1 MQGATQEVSDPSP
14 LLCFTLQP
22 EDLPRLTTLLQA
34 GFYVTAAEGDS
45 VISILQRLPGFTP
58 EYIER
63 DIQTIFLNGTAI
75 DDLSVPLTGSSAV
88 IALSAAMPGLAGAI
102 LRKNSPHASLR
113 QPFIGDRRTTTGAPL
128 PLVVQIKLFNQ
139 LAVERGPDLCRAGV
153 SVKASELASFF
164 TLRPFL
170 VQELQHLSLD
180 GAPLTADEL
189 LDRLSSK
196 DLVTMRAA

>member
-14 LLCFTLQP
+14 LLRLKLQP
-22 EDLPRLTTLLQA
+22 EDLPRLATLLQA
-34 GFYVTAAEGDS
+34 GFYITAVEGDS
-45 VISILQRLPGFTP
+45 VSSVLQRLPGFTP

-63 DIQTIFLNGTAI
+63 DVQTIFLNGTAI

-113 QPFIGDRRTTTGAPL
+113 QPFIGGRRTTTGSPL
-128 PLVVQIKLFNQ
+128 AVQIKLFNQ
-139 LAVERGPDLCRAGV
+139 LAVERGPELCRAGV
-153 SVKASELASFF
+153 SVKASELTSFF
-164 TLRPFL
+164 RLRPAL
-170 VQELQHLSLD
+170 VQELQHISLD
-180 GAPLTADEL
+180 GAPVTVAEL

>member
-22 EDLPRLTTLLQA
+22 EDLPRLATLLQA

-45 VISILQRLPGFTP
+45 VGSVLQRLPGFTP

-113 QPFIGDRRTTTGAPL
+113 QPFIGDHRTTTGAPV
-128 PLVVQIKLFNQ
+128 VVQIKLFNQ
-139 LAVERGPDLCRAGV
+139 LATERGPELCRAGV

-164 TLRPFL
+164 MLRPFL
-170 VQELQHLSLD
+170 LQELQHLSLD